1 MGTISSTLDR
11 PSRTAA
17 VIGTEDEALTVAG
30 TIAGIFDISA
40 SGSGATRSAE
50 ARLDLLSRSGL
61 LGVSV
66 LTEHGGIDVS
76 NTVLADLCALA
87 AVHSPTLAD
96 ILAAHFVALEQIR
109 SYGTEGQRNTAF
121 SAALAGARFSLA
133 QARRNGEEIDALP
146 LVASGLAWRLN
157 GEAHCTPCARH
168 ADWMLVPTRNDGGK
182 LAGLLLPTR
191 IEGLRYVANSCEP
204 ANGASPVA
212 EHVLFKDVLI
222 DGDALMHPLGDA
234 AQLAVPHSLELLLE
248 AARQSGAGRR
258 ALACILDSAD
268 PDLLE
273 VGLFSARRGA
283 AEAMIAEAGRAIDAA
298 QIGLAEQHRTN
309 AFLAAAAALAVAQ
322 ETTRDIRASAN
333 RPAGVAAKAA
343 DLPPALSAVL
353 RESGRLHREAH
364 RQPPEEQG

>member
-11 PSRTAA
+11 PPRTAA
-17 VIGTEDEALTVAG
+17 VIGTEDEALTVAS

-50 ARLDLLSRSGL
+50 ERLDLLSRSGL

-76 NTVLADLCALA
+76 NTVLAEICAVA
-87 AVHSPTLAD
+87 AAQSATLGD
-96 ILAAHFVALEQIR
+96 ILAAHFVALEQVR

-121 SAALAGARFSLA
+121 AAALAGARFTRA
-133 QARRNGEEIDALP
+133 NARRNGEDTDALP
-146 LVASGLAWRLN
+146 LAASGLAWRLS
-157 GEAHCTPCARH
+157 GDAHCTPCARH

-191 IEGLRYVANSCEP
+191 VEGLRYIANSCEP
-204 ANGASPVA
+204 ASGVPQVA
-212 EHVLFKDVLI
+212 EHVLFKDVLV
-222 DGDALMHPLGDA
+222 DGDALMHPLGT
-234 AQLAVPHSLELLLE
+234 AQLAVPYSLELLLE

-258 ALACILDSAD
+258 ALLRLLDKED

-273 VGLFSARRGA
+273 LGLASARLGA

-309 AFLAAAAALAVAQ
+309 AFLSAAAALAVAQ
-322 ETTRDIRASAN
+322 EISRDIQASAG
-333 RPAGVAAKAA
+333 RSSDDMAKTA
-343 DLPPALSAVL
+343 DLSPALAAVL
-353 RESGRLHREAH
+353 RESGRLRHEAH
-364 RQPPEEQG
+364 RQPPDEQD